1 MLKQLQNSTQMQT
14 IDLNCDMG
22 EAFGNYPM
30 PNDETLMDYIT
41 SANVACGYHA
51 GDHDVMQHT
60 VAMAVKKGVAIGAHP
75 GLPDLQ
81 GFGRREMKI
90 SANEAYQ
97 ITLYQIGALYGFVK
111 AAGAKLHHVKAHGAL
126 YNMAAKDAA
135 LARSIVQAVHDF
147 DPDLILYALAG
158 SEMIKAAKQIGIYTA
173 SEVFADR
180 TYQDDGLLT
189 ARSQPNALITDEQQS
204 INQVLLM
211 VKQQQ
216 VISINQKNISLVAE
230 TLCLHGDGAHAV
242 EFAKTISQ
250 RLKAEGV
257 NVKAPVYK

>member
-1 MLKQLQNSTQMQT
+1 MQQ

-30 PNDETLMDYIT
+30 PNDDILMEHIT
-41 SANVACGYHA
+41 SANIACGFHA
-51 GDHDVMQHT
+51 GDPEVMQHT
-60 VAMAVKKGVAIGAHP
+60 VNMAVKKGVAIGAHP

-97 ITLYQIGALYGFVK
+97 MTLYQIGSLSGFVR
-111 AAGAKLHHVKAHGAL
+111 AAHGKLHHVKAHGAL
-126 YNMAAKDAA
+126 YNMAAKDAS
-135 LARSIVQAVHDF
+135 LAKAIVEAVHDF
-147 DPDLILYALAG
+147 DSNLILYALAG
-158 SEMIKAAKQIGIYTA
+158 SEMLSAAKKIGMATA

-180 TYQDDGLLT
+180 TYQDDGSLT
-189 ARSQPNALITDEQQS
+189 PRTQSNALITTEDES
-204 INQVLLM
+204 IAQVMMM

-216 VISINQKNISLVAE
+216 VISVNKKAIPLKSE

-242 EFAKTISQ
+242 EFAKMINAK
-250 RLKAEGV
+250 LKAEGIAIKSPSV
-257 NVKAPVYK
+257 

>member
-1 MLKQLQNSTQMQT
+1 MQS

-30 PNDETLMDYIT
+30 PNDDTLMDYIT
-41 SANVACGYHA
+41 SANIACGFHA
-51 GDHDVMQHT
+51 GDPDVMQHT
-60 VAMAVKKGVAIGAHP
+60 VGMAVKKGVAIGAHP

-97 ITLYQIGALYGFVK
+97 MTLYQIGALYGFVK
-111 AAGAKLHHVKAHGAL
+111 AAHGKLHHVKAHGAL

-135 LARSIVQAVHDF
+135 LAKAIVEAVHDF
-147 DPDLILYALAG
+147 DSSLILYALAG
-158 SEMIKAAKQIGIYTA
+158 SEMVIAAKKIGILTA

-180 TYQDDGLLT
+180 TYQDDGSLT
-189 ARSQPNALITDEQQS
+189 PRTQSNALITDEKQS
-204 INQVLLM
+204 INQVLVM

-216 VISINQKNISLVAE
+216 VISANNKTIPLKAE

-242 EFAKTISQ
+242 EFAKKISEM
-250 RLKAEGV
+250 LKAEGISI
-257 NVKAPVYK
+257 KAPAQ

>member
-1 MLKQLQNSTQMQT
+1 MQT

-30 PNDETLMDYIT
+30 PNDDILMDYIS
-41 SANVACGYHA
+41 SANIACGFHA
-51 GDHDVMQHT
+51 GDPEVMQHT
-60 VAMAVKKGVAIGAHP
+60 VNMALKKGVAIGAHP

-97 ITLYQIGALYGFVK
+97 MTVYQIGALYGFVK
-111 AAGAKLHHVKAHGAL
+111 AAGGKLHHVKAHGAL

-135 LARSIVQAVHDF
+135 LAKAIVQAVHDF
-147 DPDLILYALAG
+147 DPTLILYALAG
-158 SEMIKAAKQIGIYTA
+158 SEMVQAAKKTGIAVA

-180 TYQDDGLLT
+180 TYQDDGSLT
-189 ARSQPNALITDEQQS
+189 PRTQSNALITDEQLS
-204 INQVLLM
+204 TAQVLLM
-211 VKQQQ
+211 VKHQQ
-216 VISINQKNISLVAE
+216 VVSVNNKTIDLKAE

-242 EFAKTISQ
+242 EFAKMINQ
-250 RLKAEGV
+250 KLKSEGIAI
-257 NVKAPVYK
+257 KAPVS

>member
-1 MLKQLQNSTQMQT
+1 MQV

-30 PNDETLMDYIT
+30 PNDDILMDYIS
-41 SANVACGYHA
+41 SANIACGLHA
-51 GDHDVMQHT
+51 GDPEVMQHT
-60 VAMAVKKGVAIGAHP
+60 VKMAIKKGVAIGAHP

-111 AAGAKLHHVKAHGAL
+111 AAGGKLHHVKAHGAL

-135 LARSIVQAVHDF
+135 LAKAIVEAVHDF
-147 DPDLILYALAG
+147 DSSLILYALAG
-158 SEMIKAAKQIGIYTA
+158 SEMVEAAKKTGLVTA

-180 TYQDDGLLT
+180 TYQDDGSLT
-189 ARSQPNALITDEQQS
+189 PRTQSNALITDEQQS
-204 INQVLLM
+204 IAQVLMM

-216 VISINQKNISLVAE
+216 VISVNKKHIPLKAE
-230 TLCLHGDGAHAV
+230 TLCLHGDGQHAV
-242 EFAKTISQ
+242 EFAKMIRSKLQ
-250 RLKAEGV
+250 SEGV
-257 NVKAPVYK
+257 TIKAPSI

>member
-1 MLKQLQNSTQMQT
+1 MQS

-30 PNDETLMDYIT
+30 PNDDLLLDHIT
-41 SANVACGYHA
+41 SANIACGFHA
-51 GDHDVMQHT
+51 GDPEVMQHT
-60 VAMAVKKGVAIGAHP
+60 VNMAIKKGVAIGAHP

-97 ITLYQIGALYGFVK
+97 MTLYQIGALSGFVK
-111 AAGAKLHHVKAHGAL
+111 AAHGKLHHVKTHGAL

-135 LARSIVQAVHDF
+135 LAKAIVEAVHDF
-147 DPDLILYALAG
+147 DANLILYALAG
-158 SEMIKAAKQIGIYTA
+158 SQMIAAAKKIGLETA

-180 TYQDDGLLT
+180 TYQDDGSLT
-189 ARSQPNALITDEQQS
+189 PRTQSNALITDEQLA

-216 VISINQKNISLVAE
+216 VISVNQKSIPLIAQ
-230 TLCLHGDGAHAV
+230 TLCLHGDGAHPV
-242 EFAKTISQ
+242 EFAKMINQ
-250 RLKAEGV
+250 KLKAEGIS
-257 NVKAPVYK
+257 VKAPAL